1 MNKAPLFNLQMK
13 QLINGRGIVYFSLF
27 FIVFVLSSWGCFMG
41 SSKNIKSHSNRSIFQ
56 ESNLVL
62 NVEVQNSKKILRV
75 SFNGNEGNDGELK
88 IFNNSNQLV
97 AQSNFELIK
106 SPFYASV
113 DISSLAAGNYVVK
126 LTTNVAVHQSSL
138 VLQ

>member
-13 QLINGRGIVYFSLF
+13 QLINSRGIVFASLLF
-27 FIVFVLSSWGCFMG
+27 VVFVFSSWGCFLNN
-41 SSKNIKSHSNRSIFQ
+41 SKNITFHSNRSSHQ

-62 NVEVQNSKKILRV
+62 NVEVQNSKKVLRV
-75 SFNGNEGNDGELK
+75 SFNGSEGNEGELK
-88 IFNNSNQLV
+88 IFNNSNELV